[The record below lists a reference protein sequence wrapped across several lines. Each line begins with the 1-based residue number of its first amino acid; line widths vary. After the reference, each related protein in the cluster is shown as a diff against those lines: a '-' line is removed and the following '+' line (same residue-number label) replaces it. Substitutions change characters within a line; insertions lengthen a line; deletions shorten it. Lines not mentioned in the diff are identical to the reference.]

1 MRIELTPR
9 YKYICDR
16 CGKEFDDV
24 YPLCEVA
31 FYELGYNKNIG
42 KRGEVCYQCHKDF
55 WELAENFFAEENKE
69 EDDEQR

>member
-9 YKYICDR
+9 VKYVCDR
-16 CGKEFDDV
+16 CGKSFYDE
-24 YPLCEVA
+24 YSLCEVA

-55 WELAENFFAEENKE
+55 GEIAGNFFDEVNKE
-69 EDDEQR
+69 SEDTE